1 MKMEQAE
8 DHALAVRLKNM
19 RAEQGLSL
27 DELAKKS
34 GVSRASLSR
43 IENGDVSPTAQV
55 LGKLCSAFEITLSR
69 LMLMIESHSSS
80 VLKHDKQ
87 MIWQDPETGFI
98 RRSVSPPNK
107 QFAAEVLQCELPV
120 NCHIQY
126 DASPTPNLEHHLV
139 LVEGDLEVTIEGET
153 HKLNPGDCLRY
164 RLNGSSAFK
173 VIGQS
178 PVKYFLTIVQTS

>member
-1 MKMEQAE
+1 MKTEQAA
-8 DHALAVRLKNM
+8 DQVLAIRLKSM
-19 RAEQGLSL
+19 RVEQGLSL
-27 DELAKKS
+27 DDLAKKS

-43 IENGDVSPTAQV
+43 IEKGDVSPTAHV

-69 LMLMIESHSSS
+69 LMLIIESQSSN
-80 VLKHDKQ
+80 VIKQDKQ
-87 MIWQDPETGFI
+87 MIWQDPQTGFI
-98 RRSVSPPNK
+98 RRSVSPPSK
-107 QFAAEVLQCELPV
+107 QFSAEVLQCELPV

-139 LVEGDLEVTIEGET
+139 LQQGCLEVTIEGEI
-153 HKLNPGDCLRY
+153 HNLNPGDCLRY

-178 PVKYFLTIVQTS
+178 AVKYFLTIV